1 MYIRYIRYTYVYK
14 VDSGFQVA
22 SLELCF
28 SIPLPY
34 FPIDLL
40 LGQAGLQPK
49 SKGSPKN
56 IFF

>member
-14 VDSGFQVA
+14 IDSGFLVA
-22 SLELCF
+22 FLELCF
-28 SIPLPY
+28 STPLPY

-40 LGQAGLQPK
+40 LGQAEPQPK